1 MSITAQMVK
10 ELRIKSSAG
19 MMDCKKALSETNGDM
34 DAAVD
39 WLRKK
44 GLATAS
50 KKSGRVA
57 SEGLI
62 GICIEDNFGSIV
74 EVNSETDF
82 VARNVEFQEFV
93 SSVAKISL
101 NNKGDLDDILK
112 SKYLDFDKSV
122 KEVLTDKIAK
132 IGEIPCYIRIAND
145 EEMLEMAIVENI
157 QRKNL
162 NAIEIGLSYQRLI
175 DECNL
180 THEQL
185 SIKLSKNRST
195 ISNFLRLLKLPVE
208 VQKALRDSKITMGHA
223 RALLSF
229 NSEAEIL
236 TAFNKIIS
244 ESLSV
249 RDAEKMNQKKKLK
262 KEEKIILSRYELRMQ
277 NNISFQLKSDV
288 KIKKNSKGKGQL
300 VISFKNQDQLNEILE
315 NFDQ

>member
-1 MSITAQMVK
+1 MVSKKNALGKGLGALLENAKTDITSK
-10 ELRIKSSAG
+10 AG
-19 MMDCKKALSETNGDM
+19 IETNAQAGLTSRINIDNITPNPFQPRI
-34 DAAVD
+34 DFEKESLIELTESIKEHGVIQPITV
-39 WLRKK
+39 RKI
-44 GLATAS
+44 
-50 KKSGRVA
+50 GR
-57 SEGLI
+57 
-62 GICIEDNFGSIV
+62 DNFQI
-74 EVNSETDF
+74 
-82 VARNVEFQEFV
+82 
-93 SSVAKISL
+93 IS
-101 NNKGDLDDILK
+101 GERR
-112 SKYLDFDKSV
+112 YQAC
-122 KEVLTDKIAK
+122 KIAK

>member
-1 MSITAQMVK
+1 MVSKKNALGKGLGALLENAKTDITSK
-10 ELRIKSSAG
+10 AG
-19 MMDCKKALSETNGDM
+19 IETNAQAGSTSRINIDNITPNPFQPRI
-34 DAAVD
+34 DFEKESLLELTESIKEHGVIQPITV
-39 WLRKK
+39 RKI
-44 GLATAS
+44 
-50 KKSGRVA
+50 GR
-57 SEGLI
+57 
-62 GICIEDNFGSIV
+62 DNFQI
-74 EVNSETDF
+74 
-82 VARNVEFQEFV
+82 
-93 SSVAKISL
+93 IS
-101 NNKGDLDDILK
+101 GERR
-112 SKYLDFDKSV
+112 YQAC
-122 KEVLTDKIAK
+122 KIAK
-132 IGEIPCYIRIAND
+132 ISEIPCYIRIAND

-162 NAIEIGLSYQRLI
+162 NPIEIGLSYQRLI

-236 TAFNKIIS
+236 TAFNKIIF

-262 KEEKIILSRYELRMQ
+262 REEKIILSRYELRMQ

>member
-1 MSITAQMVK
+1 MVSKKNALGKGLGALLENAKTDITSK
-10 ELRIKSSAG
+10 AG
-19 MMDCKKALSETNGDM
+19 IETN
-34 DAAVD
+34 AQA
-39 WLRKK
+39 
-44 GLATAS
+44 GLTS
-50 KKSGRVA
+50 R
-57 SEGLI
+57 I
-62 GICIEDNFGSIV
+62 NIDNITP
-74 EVNSETDF
+74 NP
-82 VARNVEFQEFV
+82 FQPR
-93 SSVAKISL
+93 I
-101 NNKGDLDDILK
+101 
-112 SKYLDFDKSV
+112 DFDKESLLELTESI
-122 KEVLTDKIAK
+122 KERGVIQPITVRKIGRDNFQIISGERRYQACKIAK
-132 IGEIPCYIRIAND
+132 ISEIPCYIRIAND

-229 NSEAEIL
+229 KSEADIL

>member
-1 MSITAQMVK
+1 MVSKKNALGKGLGALLENAKTDITSK
-10 ELRIKSSAG
+10 AG
-19 MMDCKKALSETNGDM
+19 IETNAQAGLTSRINIDNITPNPFQPRI
-34 DAAVD
+34 DFEKESLLELTESIKEHGVIQPITV
-39 WLRKK
+39 RKI
-44 GLATAS
+44 
-50 KKSGRVA
+50 GR
-57 SEGLI
+57 
-62 GICIEDNFGSIV
+62 DNFQI
-74 EVNSETDF
+74 
-82 VARNVEFQEFV
+82 
-93 SSVAKISL
+93 IS
-101 NNKGDLDDILK
+101 GERR
-112 SKYLDFDKSV
+112 YQAC
-122 KEVLTDKIAK
+122 KIAK
-132 IGEIPCYIRIAND
+132 ISEIPCYIRIAND

-195 ISNFLRLLKLPVE
+195 ISNFLRLLKLPVD

-244 ESLSV
+244 DSLSV

>member
-1 MSITAQMVK
+1 MVSKKNALGKGLGALLENAKTDITSKPSNETNAQAGLISRINIDSITPNPFQPRIDFEK
-10 ELRIKSSAG
+10 ESLLELTDSIKEHG
-19 MMDCKKALSETNGDM
+19 VIQPIT
-34 DAAVD
+34 V
-39 WLRKK
+39 RKI
-44 GLATAS
+44 
-50 KKSGRVA
+50 GR
-57 SEGLI
+57 
-62 GICIEDNFGSIV
+62 DNFQI
-74 EVNSETDF
+74 
-82 VARNVEFQEFV
+82 
-93 SSVAKISL
+93 IS
-101 NNKGDLDDILK
+101 GERR
-112 SKYLDFDKSV
+112 YQAC
-122 KEVLTDKIAK
+122 KIAK
-132 IGEIPCYIRIAND
+132 IIEIPCYIRIAND
-145 EEMLEMAIVENI
+145 QEMLEMAIVENI

-185 SIKLSKNRST
+185 SVKLSKNRST

-236 TAFNKIIS
+236 SAFKKIIS

-249 RDAEKMNQKKKLK
+249 RDAEKMNHKKKLPY
-262 KEEKIILSRYELRMQ
+262 EEKVILSRYELRMQ

-288 KIKKNSKGKGQL
+288 KIKKNNNGKGQL
-300 VISFKNQDQLNEILE
+300 VISFKNQDQLNEILD

>member
-1 MSITAQMVK
+1 MVSKKNALGKGLGALLENAKTDITSK
-10 ELRIKSSAG
+10 AG
-19 MMDCKKALSETNGDM
+19 IETNAQAGLTSRINIDNITPNPFQPRI
-34 DAAVD
+34 DFEKESLLELTESIKEHGVIQPITV
-39 WLRKK
+39 RKI
-44 GLATAS
+44 
-50 KKSGRVA
+50 GR
-57 SEGLI
+57 
-62 GICIEDNFGSIV
+62 DNFQI
-74 EVNSETDF
+74 
-82 VARNVEFQEFV
+82 
-93 SSVAKISL
+93 IS
-101 NNKGDLDDILK
+101 GERR
-112 SKYLDFDKSV
+112 YQAC
-122 KEVLTDKIAK
+122 KIAK
-132 IGEIPCYIRIAND
+132 ISEIPCYIRIAND

-162 NAIEIGLSYQRLI
+162 NAIEIGLRYQRLI

-195 ISNFLRLLKLPVE
+195 ISNFLRLLKLPIE
-208 VQKALRDSKITMGHA
+208 IQKALRDSKITMGHA

-244 ESLSV
+244 DSLSV